1 MDQKQTRHP
10 ATQWAMMAMMSA
22 MMAGVP
28 TAIRS
33 TLSSDHN
40 KVGPR
45 NAKALRARKKRERH
59 NRKRGRR

>member
-1 MDQKQTRHP
+1 MDNKHVATR
-10 ATQWAMMAMMSA
+10 WAMMSMMSA

-28 TAIRS
+28 TEIRS

-45 NAKALRARKKRERH
+45 NAKSLRARKKRERQ
-59 NRKRGRR
+59 NRKKGRR